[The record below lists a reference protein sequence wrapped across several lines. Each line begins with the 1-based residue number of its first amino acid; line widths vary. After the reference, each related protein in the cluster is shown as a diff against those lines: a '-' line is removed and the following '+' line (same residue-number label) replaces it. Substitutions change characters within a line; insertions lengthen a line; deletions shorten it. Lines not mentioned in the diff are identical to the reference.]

1 MQNDNLT
8 RTRHLFWK
16 QILTKYRI
24 SNNIFIINVEQ
35 TTYYIQSK
43 TIIEW
48 IQNSSLKEQE
58 YAERL
63 LRLYD
68 LQNRDIN
75 KCLEEIATDYIM
87 KNYTARRNYL

>member
-8 RTRHLFWK
+8 RTRRLFWK
-16 QILTKYRI
+16 QILTKHRI
-24 SNNIFIINVEQ
+24 GNNIFMIDVDQ
-35 TTYYIQSK
+35 TTYYIQSE

-68 LQNRDIN
+68 LQSRDIN

-87 KNYTARRNYL
+87 KNYTARRSYL